1 MDVVVEV
8 EVVLDEVEEVVIEVE
23 VEVVVAEAVDVVA
36 TDVVVVLIVDVVV
49 TADVVV
55 VLIGAVVVVVVVVVV
70 VEVDEEVVVEADVVV
85 VGAVV
90 VEDSESDPTEPQ
102 PPAGAGITSRAC
114 PACPCL
120 VESSSTSISTN
131 LLSPAEWQIEIFC
144 TP

>member
-1 MDVVVEV
+1 M
-8 EVVLDEVEEVVIEVE
+8 I
-23 VEVVVAEAVDVVA
+23 
-36 TDVVVVLIVDVVV
+36 IVVV
-49 TADVVV
+49 TTDVVV
-55 VLIGAVVVVVVVVVV
+55 VLIGAVVVVVVVV